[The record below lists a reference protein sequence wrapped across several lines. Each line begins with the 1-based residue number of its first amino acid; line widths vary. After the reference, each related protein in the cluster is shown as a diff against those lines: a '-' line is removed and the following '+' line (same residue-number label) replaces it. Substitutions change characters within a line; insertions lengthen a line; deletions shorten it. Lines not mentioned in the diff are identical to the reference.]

1 MGEVKATR
9 TVAVTNSAGFH
20 LRAATLFVNLA
31 RQFDSRIE
39 VLKDAQRADGKS
51 TPLQL
56 TALGAWEG
64 DRLVLEAFGAD
75 AAQAVDALVELFAAN
90 FDEEDEPDQQQVGQG
105 RPEEGSAEDDLTVG

>member
-9 TVAVTNSAGFH
+9 TVVVTNSAGFH

-31 RQFDSRIE
+31 RQFDSQIE
-39 VLKDAQRADGKS
+39 VVKDAQHADGKS

-64 DRLVLEAFGAD
+64 DQLLLEAVGED
-75 AAQAVDALVELFAAN
+75 AARAVDALVELFAAN
-90 FDEEDEPDQQQVGQG
+90 FDEEDESDQQQVGQG